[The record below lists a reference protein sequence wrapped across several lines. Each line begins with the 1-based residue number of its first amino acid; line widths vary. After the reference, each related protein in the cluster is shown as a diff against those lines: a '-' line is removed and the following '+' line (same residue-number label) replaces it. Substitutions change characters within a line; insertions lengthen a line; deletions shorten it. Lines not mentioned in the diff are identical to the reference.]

1 MLHLEAFMHG
11 WGTVNLLG
19 MYAAEVMLL
28 GNCISACPQGENW
41 YSQKLFV
48 LPSSILKSSF
58 KVWPRNSNPQ
68 EKLQFTDKPLA
79 NFSLFPPLQYCGWN
93 PESSALYQWAAT
105 PGLSQFLINRYT
117 VLTSEGL
124 LGVTNVATL
133 DVKRINYSILFMRR
147 LPYLGYRLIHVD
159 PLFWSWFRWSWC
171 CWCGWCVCRATR
183 WFLCWCFSSLWFS
196 FRRNLNMHMKS
207 FQYK

>member
-1 MLHLEAFMHG
+1 MGDCKFAGYVCSRSHASRKLHLCLSSGRKLVLTEA
-11 WGTVNLLG
+11 
-19 MYAAEVMLL
+19 
-28 GNCISACPQGENW
+28 I
-41 YSQKLFV
+41 YSPELDTQEQFQSMTQKL
-48 LPSSILKSSF
+48 KSTG
-58 KVWPRNSNPQ
+58 
-68 EKLQFTDKPLA
+68 EIEMQFTDKPLA